1 MKRIIESFLVSTEFQ
16 TFIRQKKTLM
26 LLLIILL
33 SLPAPGQVQL
43 NDNAKISLLTAS
55 PWYGAV
61 YAFFGHT
68 AIRVQDD
75 STGVDLVFNYGYFDS
90 SQPYFIYNFVRGK
103 TDYILGDL
111 PFEAFL
117 NEYGYR
123 GQQVVEQELNLS
135 PAEKQQLYHALL
147 VNALPENREYR
158 YDFLYDNCT
167 TRPRDLV
174 EKYTH
179 GMIQY
184 PPTAPGQSYRDLVHE
199 CVDGYPWV
207 KFGIDLLIGS
217 PADSTIDVRAKMFIP
232 DYLMDSFEG
241 ATIQRGD
248 TLNVPLVKNTEMLLP
263 VDKEINKRSEGV
275 VFTPI
280 LTAFALLLLTIIV
293 SLIQLI
299 KLNKTKLARIYDTV
313 LFAVAGLAGIIL
325 LVLMYFSEHPATNP
339 NWNFVWLNP
348 FALIAASFFWMKS
361 ANKAVYFYHFINFA
375 LLTLFL
381 LLWWWIPQQLPV
393 ATIPFSMS
401 LWLRSGTN
409 IYMLRKR
416 RLKNK
421 QFTTSKH
428 LKAGWGGL

>member
-1 MKRIIESFLVSTEFQ
+1 MKRISESFSLKTDFL
-16 TFIRQKKTLM
+16 TLIRQKKTLM
-26 LLLIILL
+26 LLLIMLFF
-33 SLPAPGQVQL
+33 LPAPAQVQL

-75 STGVDLVFNYGYFDS
+75 STGVDAVFNYGYFDS

-103 TDYILGDL
+103 TDYILGVDT
-111 PFEAFL
+111 FQGFI

-135 PAEKQQLYHALL
+135 PEEKQQLYDALFI
-147 VNALPENREYR
+147 NALSEYR
-158 YDFLYDNCT
+158 GYRYNYFYDNCT
-167 TRPRDLV
+167 TRPRDLI
-174 EKYTH
+174 EKYTN
-179 GMIQY
+179 GRIQY
-184 PPTAPGQSYRDLVHE
+184 PPTASNQSYRDLVHE

-207 KFGIDLLIGS
+207 RFGIDLLIGNQ
-217 PADSTIDVRAKMFIP
+217 ADSTIDVRTKMFIP
-232 DYLMDSFEG
+232 AYLMDSFEE
-241 ATIQRGD
+241 AVIQRND
-248 TLNVPLVKNTEMLLP
+248 TLSEPLVKNTEILLNI
-263 VDKEINKRSEGV
+263 DTERNKKSEQGI
-275 VFTPI
+275 FTPFI
-280 LTAFALLLLTIIV
+280 TAFALLLLTLII
-293 SLIQLI
+293 SLIQVI
-299 KLNKTKLARIYDTV
+299 KLNKTRLPNLFDTI
-313 LFAVAGLAGIIL
+313 LFAIAGLAGIIL

-361 ANKAVYFYHFINFA
+361 ANKAVYSYHFINFA

-381 LLWWWIPQQLPV
+381 LLWWLIPQQLPV

>member
-1 MKRIIESFLVSTEFQ
+1 MKRIIESFLASTEFQ
-16 TFIRQKKTLM
+16 TCIRQKKTLM

-33 SLPAPGQVQL
+33 SLPAAGQVQL
-43 NDNAKISLLTAS
+43 NHNAKISLLTAS

-135 PAEKQQLYHALL
+135 PAEKQQLYDALT

-158 YDFLYDNCT
+158 YNYFYDNCS
-167 TRPRDLV
+167 TRPRDIV
-174 EKYTH
+174 EEYTDGH
-179 GMIQY
+179 IQY
-184 PPTAPGQSYRDLVHE
+184 PPTTRNQSYRDLVHE
-199 CVDGYPWV
+199 CVERYPWV
-207 KFGIDLLIGS
+207 EFGIDLLIGS
-217 PADSTIDVRAKMFIP
+217 PADTPIDVRAKMFIP

-241 ATIQRGD
+241 AIIQRGD
-248 TLNVPLVKNTEMLLP
+248 TLNVPLVKNTKIVLP
-263 VDKEINKRSEGV
+263 ADKERNKISEGV
-275 VFTPI
+275 VFTPV

-293 SLIQLI
+293 SLIQVV

-313 LFAVAGLAGIIL
+313 LFAVAGSAGIIL

-381 LLWWWIPQQLPV
+381 LLWWLMPQQLPL

-401 LWLRSGTN
+401 LCLRSGTN
-409 IYMLRKR
+409 IYIWRKR

>member
-1 MKRIIESFLVSTEFQ
+1 MKRISVSSSLKADFLNY
-16 TFIRQKKTLM
+16 IRQKKVLTP
-26 LLLIILL
+26 LLIALFTL
-33 SLPAPGQVQL
+33 SAPAQVQL
-43 NDNAKISLLTAS
+43 NDSAKISLLTAS

-75 STGVDLVFNYGYFDS
+75 STDVDVVFNYGYFDS
-90 SQPYFIYNFVRGK
+90 SQPHFIYNFVRGK

-117 NEYGYR
+117 SEYGYR

-135 PAEKQQLYHALL
+135 PVEKQQLYDALFI
-147 VNALPENREYR
+147 NALPENRGYR
-158 YDFLYDNCT
+158 YNYFYDNCS
-167 TRPRDLV
+167 TRPRDMV
-174 EKYTH
+174 EKYIS
-179 GMIQY
+179 GSIQY
-184 PPTAPGQSYRDLVHE
+184 PPTIRDQSYRDLVHE
-199 CVDGYPWV
+199 CVEGYPWIR
-207 KFGIDLLIGS
+207 FGIDLLIGNE
-217 PADSTIDVRAKMFIP
+217 ADSTIEVRAKMFIP
-232 DYLMDSFEG
+232 AYLMDSFEG
-241 ATIQRGD
+241 AVIQRND
-248 TLNVPLVKNTEMLLP
+248 TLSEPLVKNTEILLP
-263 VDKEINKRSEGV
+263 VDTDKNKKSEQ
-275 VFTPI
+275 PI
-280 LTAFALLLLTIIV
+280 FITVLAAFVLFLLTIIV
-293 SLIQLI
+293 SLIQVV
-299 KLNKTKLARIYDTV
+299 KLNKTKLPRLYDTV
-313 LFAVAGLAGIIL
+313 LFAIAGLAGIIL

>member
-90 SQPYFIYNFVRGK
+90 SQPHFIYNFVRGK
-103 TDYILGDL
+103 TDYILGDTT
-111 PFEAFL
+111 FEAFL

-135 PAEKQQLYHALL
+135 PAEKQQLYNALTI
-147 VNALPENREYR
+147 NALPENCGYR
-158 YDFLYDNCT
+158 YNYFYDNCS
-167 TRPRDLV
+167 TRPRDMV
-174 EKYTH
+174 EEYTD
-179 GMIQY
+179 GKIQY
-184 PPTAPGQSYRDLVHE
+184 PPTTLNQSYRDLVHE
-199 CVDGYPWV
+199 CVEGYPWV
-207 KFGIDLLIGS
+207 EFGIDLLIGS
-217 PADSTIDVRAKMFIP
+217 TADSTIYVRDKMFIP
-232 DYLMDSFEG
+232 DYLMDSFDG

-248 TLNVPLVKNTEMLLP
+248 TLSVPLVKNTEILLSI
-263 VDKEINKRSEGV
+263 DTERNKKREGV

-280 LTAFALLLLTIIV
+280 LTAFALLLLTIII
-293 SLIQLI
+293 SLIQAI
-299 KLNKTKLARIYDTV
+299 KLNKTELTRVYDTL
-313 LFAVAGLAGIIL
+313 LFAIAGLAGIIL
-325 LVLMYFSEHPATNP
+325 LVLMYFSEHPGTNP

-348 FALIAASFFWMKS
+348 VALIAASFFWMKS